1 MLKLPCRYYELLQQS
16 GSSNLVAALCFCLK
30 CVLYPAHRSNKLMI
44 SAGADKL
51 LKVWDVT
58 AALAANPT
66 GQSSKAVPSLKATA
80 ATSAHDKDIN
90 AVAVAPNDSLIC
102 TTSQDRTAKVMQL
115 PLRCKYI
122 LSNIQRSLQSSL
134 PLDMQV
140 CKDRSLRIV
149 WYCIT

>member
-1 MLKLPCRYYELLQQS
+1 MCRAY
-16 GSSNLVAALCFCLK
+16 
-30 CVLYPAHRSNKLMI
+30 RSNKLMI

-51 LKVWDVT
+51 LKVWDVA

-102 TTSQDRTAKVMQL
+102 TASQDRTAKVPSHIVLLVLLLVSGYDLYATQELVSTMQN
-115 PLRCKYI
+115 P
-122 LSNIQRSLQSSL
+122 
-134 PLDMQV
+134 
-140 CKDRSLRIV
+140 
-149 WYCIT
+149 